1 MLSVYFKPGN
11 TPSTYPPSRPSSD
24 RDAMVIDGSYG
35 FPESDTTSGGLYSD
49 EMVKTNR
56 WGRGFNKAGR
66 FSR

>member
-1 MLSVYFKPGN
+1 
-11 TPSTYPPSRPSSD
+11 
-24 RDAMVIDGSYG
+24 MVIDGSYG